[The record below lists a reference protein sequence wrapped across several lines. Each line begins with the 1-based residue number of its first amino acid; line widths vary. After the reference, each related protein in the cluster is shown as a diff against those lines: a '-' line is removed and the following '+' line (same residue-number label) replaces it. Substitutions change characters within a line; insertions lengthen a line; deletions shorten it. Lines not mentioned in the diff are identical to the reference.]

1 MLNQRGE
8 FYCFG
13 GYSANEVDYPVF
25 NQIEANIDLTPVH
38 NIQQERACGDIDSR
52 LKTRANLNVAS
63 RAMLLKGTEK
73 LRTDEFDFR
82 NKHKEVQA
90 IKLLK
95 ISWSEKQQIMH
106 AAFLTI
112 KEQKTGT

>member
-1 MLNQRGE
+1 M
-8 FYCFG
+8 
-13 GYSANEVDYPVF
+13 
-25 NQIEANIDLTPVH
+25 TPVYS
-38 NIQQERACGDIDSR
+38 IQQERAFGDIDSR

-95 ISWSEKQQIMH
+95 ISW
-106 AAFLTI
+106 
-112 KEQKTGT
+112 